1 VLEVPLT
8 CVPHDGIEVLG
19 RLPHTI
25 ILILA
30 LVTS

>member
-1 VLEVPLT
+1 
-8 CVPHDGIEVLG
+8 VPHDGIEILG